1 MRASTIKRRLRLFD
15 AKARKAARAL
25 NPLPAIQKAWRS
37 VMKQPLSSESAKIFV
52 RHYKT
57 RKAAKKARK
66 QRGGDQMGAPLDYV
80 MGPGASAFST
90 TPYGQFTTD
99 ISTDPQSL
107 ATIGSNVEIPEIAQL
122 KDCGVD
128 RFPNNPTLA
137 QSSGMAQSGGKRRN
151 RKSSRRVAKRN
162 RKNTRKQRGGN
173 LFANLQA
180 SMTEMSRSHGFDPQ
194 PGAPHAWVNQSHGIS
209 GYIDPALVSQLGPS
223 TGLVAN
229 QAWGPFASS
238 SS

>member
-1 MRASTIKRRLRLFD
+1 
-15 AKARKAARAL
+15 
-25 NPLPAIQKAWRS
+25 
-37 VMKQPLSSESAKIFV
+37 
-52 RHYKT
+52 
-57 RKAAKKARK
+57 
-66 QRGGDQMGAPLDYV
+66 MGAPLDYV

-137 QSSGMAQSGGKRRN
+137 QSSGMVGGARKHRRATGKRG
-151 RKSSRRVAKRN
+151 RKYSRKH
-162 RKNTRKQRGGN
+162 TRKQRGGDLLSN
-173 LFANLQA
+173 IRA
-180 SMTEMSRSHGFDPQ
+180 SISEMSRPAGYDPM
-194 PGAPHAWVNQSHGIS
+194 PGEPHAWVNQSHGIG
-209 GYIDPALVSQLGPS
+209 GYIDPSMVSQLGPS

-229 QAWGPFASS
+229 QAWGPFSTS
-238 SS
+238 N

>member
-15 AKARKAARAL
+15 AKARKVARAV

-137 QSSGMAQSGGKRRN
+137 QSSGMPQSGGRRRSRRN
-151 RKSSRRVAKRN
+151 NRKNRKNS
-162 RKNTRKQRGGN
+162 RKNTRRQRGGS
-173 LFANLQA
+173 LFSDLQA
-180 SMTEMSRSHGFDPQ
+180 HMSEMSRSSGYDPL
-194 PGAPHAWVNQSHGIS
+194 PGAPHAWTNQSHGIK
-209 GYIDPALVSQLGPS
+209 GVMDPSQISQLTQPNMVSQS
-223 TGLVAN
+223 
-229 QAWGPFASS
+229 AWGPFASS